1 MPKKVKYGVGMMERT
16 RLRYDLTDAGGEDE
30 WTACIEHMMRT
41 MVGPD
46 EGRDRIAAGFRAIL
60 TARGLP
66 DPGVAAL
73 NDTVYGQQG
82 EDSVQ
87 YIAAQWLMEY
97 NRLNRERN
105 DLASGSKAFDLQLMI
120 MHAEE
125 LGRLQERCQWRHRI
139 DEATGKRPEELALSG
154 RRQVKNGQ
162 DGNAMRSDNSFL
174 AKNGKRAQQFVNE
187 LHIRK
192 PHLSWADLQRK
203 AAESFGVSAITIKRN
218 LSNPKKAGSGRSE

>member
-1 MPKKVKYGVGMMERT
+1 MPKKVKHGVGMMERT
-16 RLRYDLTDAGGEDE
+16 RLQFDLTDAGGEAE
-30 WTACIEHMMRT
+30 WTASIEHMMRT

-46 EGRDRIAAGFRAIL
+46 EGRHQVAAGFQAIL
-60 TARGLP
+60 TACGLP
-66 DPGVAAL
+66 DPGTAAL
-73 NDTVYGQQG
+73 NHMVYGQQG
-82 EDSVQ
+82 EDSAQ
-87 YIAAQWLMEY
+87 YIAARWLMEY
-97 NRLNRERN
+97 HRLNRERD

-125 LGRLQERCQWRHRI
+125 LGRQHERFQWRQGI

-174 AKNGKRAQQFVNE
+174 AKNGNRAQQFVNE

-192 PHLSWADLQRK
+192 PHLSWADLQRI
-203 AAESFGVSAITIKRN
+203 AAENCGVSAI
-218 LSNPKKAGSGRSE
+218 RSRDI